1 MAKFY
6 LLVNFFG
13 TPEKRAGMSD
23 AEKRAIPKWSQG
35 SFWTNVPCGDNGAI
49 FSSSATALTA
59 SAIASMS
66 ANETQ
71 TITIGGVSQTV
82 AQRKDATALN
92 LSDDK
97 WRYCASP
104 YSGSNKGGNYMVTD
118 SQHKVMWSSIHED
131 FDTYVTASK
140 LTDDEVKFQNPRE
153 KGSSAQTSQ
162 SPLNPPGS
170 VT

>member
-1 MAKFY
+1 
-6 LLVNFFG
+6 
-13 TPEKRAGMSD
+13 
-23 AEKRAIPKWSQG
+23 
-35 SFWTNVPCGDNGAI
+35 
-49 FSSSATALTA
+49 
-59 SAIASMS
+59 
-66 ANETQ
+66 
-71 TITIGGVSQTV
+71 
-82 AQRKDATALN
+82 
-92 LSDDK
+92 
-97 WRYCASP
+97 
-104 YSGSNKGGNYMVTD
+104 MVTD